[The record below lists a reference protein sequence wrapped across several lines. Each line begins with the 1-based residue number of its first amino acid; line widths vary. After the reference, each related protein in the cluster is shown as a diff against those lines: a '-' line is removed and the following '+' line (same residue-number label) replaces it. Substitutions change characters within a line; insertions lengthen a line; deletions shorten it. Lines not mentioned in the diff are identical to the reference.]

1 MPAAES
7 EVISETE
14 DKTQGPKLTIP
25 KVHTPAELFE
35 EIKGLVNGLKVSRAK
50 DGRDCEKLQYIL
62 SRYKEACDHCEKH
75 KVEIVADKLRKAEEL
90 LDVMRGIITAVVNHL
105 NH

>member
-14 DKTQGPKLTIP
+14 DKTQGPELTIP
-25 KVHTPAELFE
+25 KVRTPAELFE
-35 EIKGLVNGLKVSRAK
+35 EIEGLVNGLKVSRAK
-50 DGRDCEKLQYIL
+50 DWRDCEKLQYIL
-62 SRYKEACDHCEKH
+62 SHYKEACDHREKH
-75 KVEIVADKLRKAEEL
+75 KVEIVADKLRKAEKL
-90 LDVMRGIITAVVNHL
+90 LNVMRSIITAVVNHL